1 MFYQGVSC
9 QCPGTIGTNNER
21 KFDAIRTRRLY
32 LNTAAPAPCSGT
44 VSELRYCYYRPGD
57 LLDGVIYHATV
68 AVYRPMN
75 LNDGSVQYNRI
86 SDVFAISLTG
96 ANISATSDNFTCTT
110 LDHPDFGVEAGD
122 VVGACIFNPP
132 GNSTR
137 QLNLDS
143 YTKRSQLMHMAS
155 KGCSLTDIPSPVSSV
170 RLIMAT
176 SRILHVYANITSM
189 CKHYNKAI

>member
-21 KFDAIRTRRLY
+21 EFDAKTTTRLY

-57 LLDGVIYHATV
+57 LQDDVTYHATV

-96 ANISATSDNFTCTT
+96 ANISATCDNFTCTT
-110 LDHPDFGVEAGD
+110 LDAPDFDVVAGD
-122 VVGACIFNPP
+122 VVGACIVDPP
-132 GNSTR
+132 GNSTH
-137 QLNLDS
+137 QLNLVS
-143 YTKRSQLMHMAS
+143 NTRRSRLMRMAS

-170 RLIMAT
+170 RLQMVT
-176 SRILHVYANITSM
+176 SRILHVYANITGM
-189 CKHYNKAI
+189 YKYYNKAI